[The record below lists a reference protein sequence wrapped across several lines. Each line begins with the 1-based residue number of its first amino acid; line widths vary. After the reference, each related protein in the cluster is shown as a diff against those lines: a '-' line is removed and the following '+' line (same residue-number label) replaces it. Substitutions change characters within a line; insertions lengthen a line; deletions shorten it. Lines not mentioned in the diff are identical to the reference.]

1 MDEVKSKTEGNEDR
15 GKKVRNE
22 KCSKSRERQR
32 GSEMKRQGTG
42 ENNISELK
50 GRKGETNVIWTGK
63 ERAEGVKLKEDATR
77 WRERRG

>member
-1 MDEVKSKTEGNEDR
+1 
-15 GKKVRNE
+15 
-22 KCSKSRERQR
+22 
-32 GSEMKRQGTG
+32 MKRQGTG

-63 ERAEGVKLKEDATR
+63 ERTEGVKLKEDATR